1 MNRKVKPWIVAT
13 FLLPGLLMYGYF
25 FFIPAIQS
33 FYYSLTEWNG
43 FKAEKVFIGLDN
55 FISLLH
61 DKTFLQALG
70 NTMLF
75 LLLGGVLIF
84 SIALLF
90 TYLITRPGFR
100 GRKAF
105 SNFFY
110 FPNMIS
116 QAALAVLW
124 VFFFNPEFGL
134 LNMVLEAIGLGEW
147 CIPWLGSRM
156 SGMVCII
163 AVSCISFV
171 GFYLILLLSGCD
183 KIPNTYQ
190 EAASID
196 GATDLVCFFK
206 ITLGILG
213 WVLMSSFKTNLE
225 IYQTPWAMPAKATLE
240 NYHSAWS
247 TMKMSSYFM
256 NSVVI
261 VFASI
266 LGCTVISALTS
277 FALTRYEFKG
287 RKALLNLLIF
297 SMSVPSQ
304 LLLIPLYDQLLN
316 LGLVNTRTGL
326 ILIYIALYFPFS
338 LFVLTGFFRTLPKEL
353 EESAIID
360 GCGEFRMFAR
370 IMLPLVQP
378 GLICISV
385 FNFVSI
391 WNEYMLA
398 LVFASKQNLR
408 TISLGMYALKDSMM
422 YTSNWGGLFA
432 AIVIMLIP
440 TIIIFLTL
448 QKYVIQGLTLGA
460 VKG

>member
-1 MNRKVKPWIVAT
+1 MKKKRRN
-13 FLLPGLLMYGYF
+13 
-25 FFIPAIQS
+25 
-33 FYYSLTEWNG
+33 
-43 FKAEKVFIGLDN
+43 
-55 FISLLH
+55 
-61 DKTFLQALG
+61 
-70 NTMLF
+70 
-75 LLLGGVLIF
+75 IF
-84 SIALLF
+84 SYVILSVWS
-90 TYLITRPGFR
+90 LI
-100 GRKAF
+100 
-105 SNFFY
+105 
-110 FPNMIS
+110 
-116 QAALAVLW
+116 
-124 VFFFNPEFGL
+124 
-134 LNMVLEAIGLGEW
+134 
-147 CIPWLGSRM
+147 
-156 SGMVCII
+156 II
-163 AVSCISFV
+163 
-171 GFYLILLLSGCD
+171 
-183 KIPNTYQ
+183 
-190 EAASID
+190 
-196 GATDLVCFFK
+196 
-206 ITLGILG
+206 GILG

-422 YTSNWGGLFA
+422 YT
-432 AIVIMLIP
+432 
-440 TIIIFLTL
+440 T
-448 QKYVIQGLTLGA
+448 GA
-460 VKG
+460 GYLLPSSSC

>member
-1 MNRKVKPWIVAT
+1 MKKKRRN
-13 FLLPGLLMYGYF
+13 
-25 FFIPAIQS
+25 
-33 FYYSLTEWNG
+33 
-43 FKAEKVFIGLDN
+43 
-55 FISLLH
+55 
-61 DKTFLQALG
+61 
-70 NTMLF
+70 
-75 LLLGGVLIF
+75 IF
-84 SIALLF
+84 SYVILSVWS
-90 TYLITRPGFR
+90 LI
-100 GRKAF
+100 
-105 SNFFY
+105 
-110 FPNMIS
+110 
-116 QAALAVLW
+116 
-124 VFFFNPEFGL
+124 
-134 LNMVLEAIGLGEW
+134 
-147 CIPWLGSRM
+147 
-156 SGMVCII
+156 II
-163 AVSCISFV
+163 
-171 GFYLILLLSGCD
+171 
-183 KIPNTYQ
+183 
-190 EAASID
+190 
-196 GATDLVCFFK
+196 
-206 ITLGILG
+206 GILG

-297 SMSVPSQ
+297 S
-304 LLLIPLYDQLLN
+304 
-316 LGLVNTRTGL
+316 
-326 ILIYIALYFPFS
+326 IALYFPFS

-448 QKYVIQGLTLGA
+448 QKYVIRGLTLGA

>member
-1 MNRKVKPWIVAT
+1 
-13 FLLPGLLMYGYF
+13 
-25 FFIPAIQS
+25 
-33 FYYSLTEWNG
+33 
-43 FKAEKVFIGLDN
+43 
-55 FISLLH
+55 
-61 DKTFLQALG
+61 
-70 NTMLF
+70 
-75 LLLGGVLIF
+75 
-84 SIALLF
+84 
-90 TYLITRPGFR
+90 
-100 GRKAF
+100 
-105 SNFFY
+105 
-110 FPNMIS
+110 
-116 QAALAVLW
+116 
-124 VFFFNPEFGL
+124 
-134 LNMVLEAIGLGEW
+134 
-147 CIPWLGSRM
+147 
-156 SGMVCII
+156 
-163 AVSCISFV
+163 
-171 GFYLILLLSGCD
+171 
-183 KIPNTYQ
+183 
-190 EAASID
+190 
-196 GATDLVCFFK
+196 
-206 ITLGILG
+206 
-213 WVLMSSFKTNLE
+213 
-225 IYQTPWAMPAKATLE
+225 
-240 NYHSAWS
+240 
-247 TMKMSSYFM
+247 MSSYFM

-304 LLLIPLYDQLLN
+304 LLLIPLYDQL
-316 LGLVNTRTGL
+316 VNTRTGL

-338 LFVLTGFFRTLPKEL
+338 LFVLTGFCVTLPKEL